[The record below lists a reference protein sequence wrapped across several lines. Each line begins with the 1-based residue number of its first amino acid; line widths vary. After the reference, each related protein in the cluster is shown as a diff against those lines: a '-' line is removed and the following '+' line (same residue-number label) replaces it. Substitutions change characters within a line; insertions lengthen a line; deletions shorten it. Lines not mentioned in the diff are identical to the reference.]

1 MFAIEL
7 DIAGET
13 VIRLNPGSY
22 IIPDTIENNVHVYII
37 CPDKKISDR
46 VSNFGL
52 MGEELTKWNQEVH

>member
-22 IIPDTIENNVHVYII
+22 IIPDTIENNAHVYII
-37 CPDKKISDR
+37 CPDKKKYPTECLTSD
-46 VSNFGL
+46 
-52 MGEELTKWNQEVH
+52 